1 LKILISWRNYDE
13 IQELKAVVNDIIE
26 KRDKSEGLIMP
37 DEIRNDFE
45 KQEQRLRKRIQSV
58 YPKVRRWT
66 NLTTVLSVGAFAT
79 GLASGIP
86 ELSITGAAIG
96 SVSKGADAF
105 IKYDCSKHNWLGFKN
120 KNLPVRTIPS
130 SD

>member
-45 KQEQRLRKRIQSV
+45 KQEQRLRKRI
-58 YPKVRRWT
+58 K
-66 NLTTVLSVGAFAT
+66 
-79 GLASGIP
+79 
-86 ELSITGAAIG
+86 
-96 SVSKGADAF
+96 
-105 IKYDCSKHNWLGFKN
+105 
-120 KNLPVRTIPS
+120 
-130 SD
+130 